1 MTDRPRILVSFPFA
15 EKGGWFIPLGEGCA
29 GALEQLGFDV
39 QRFSPVVDPLPSF
52 VGQKSVERLAVLFG
66 RLLLQP
72 KAKTKQWFP
81 WGEDAIYC
89 RRILE
94 FARRARPDYLLVI
107 STYTYPARVLRRL
120 REELGVKRLVG
131 WCIEGPT
138 WKRSVAAEAALY
150 DSYFR
155 IYAGG
160 DASAAPVPTLSALTY
175 DPANYF
181 PISPRPEKNVDVTFV
196 GRPKPRRV
204 EYLRAILDFR
214 PLVYGPRWT
223 TEFPEITP
231 CVGGDQIAGAEL
243 NRLYNRAKV
252 VLNISNWDNE
262 KTDCP
267 NLRIVDV
274 PASGSFL
281 LSDYSAS
288 AAELFVEGREIE
300 FFRSP
305 GEMREKLSFYLTHD
319 TARERIARAGYDKA
333 CSLQTYLEKMKTLL
347 KASGIELPCAHPVH
361 ETGHAASR
369 AP

>member
-1 MTDRPRILVSFPFA
+1 MIGRPRILISFPFA

-29 GALEQLGFDV
+29 SALEQLGFDV

-52 VGQKSVERLAVLFG
+52 VGQKSVERLAVLVG

-72 KAKTKQWFP
+72 KAKTKQWLP

-89 RRILE
+89 RRIIE
-94 FARRARPDYLLVI
+94 FARRTRPDYLLVI
-107 STYTYPARVLRRL
+107 STYTYPAAVLRRL
-120 REELGVKRLVG
+120 REELGVKRIIG

-160 DASAAPVPTLSALTY
+160 DASAAQVPTLSALTY
-175 DPANYF
+175 DPTHYF
-181 PISPRPEKNVDVTFV
+181 PISPRPEKQVDVTFV

-204 EYLRAILDFR
+204 EFLRAILDFR

-231 CVGGDQIAGAEL
+231 FVGGDQIAGADL
-243 NRLYNRAKV
+243 NRLYNRCKV

-262 KTDCP
+262 ITDCP

-305 GEMREKLSFYLTHD
+305 GELREKLGFYLAND
-319 TARERIARAGYDKA
+319 EARERIARAGYDKA
-333 CSLQTYLEKMKTLL
+333 RSLQTYLEKMKYLIQ
-347 KASGIELPCAHPVH
+347 ASDIELPSAQRALDI
-361 ETGHAASR
+361 GHVTSR
-369 AP
+369 AR